1 MTQPV
6 SDYQETNKWLIA
18 GMVIMVTIMAALDIS
33 IVNVALP
40 YMRGNLGASVEEITW
55 VATGY
60 ILSNVII
67 MPLVAMMSARY
78 GRKHF
83 YMASIFLFTASSL
96 LCAVSWDLTS
106 LVVFRIVQGVGGGAI
121 IPVGQAILRESFPT
135 EEQGIAMGIYG
146 FGVVLGPAF
155 GPTLGGW
162 LTDNFSWRWIF
173 FINIPIG
180 ILNLLLIT
188 RFLHDPPYL
197 KREKGKIDLQGLG
210 FLILGLGALQL
221 MLEKGETKDWF
232 QSDFIVY
239 LAVISLVGMV
249 LFIWREITADRP
261 AVDLRVL
268 KNVPFASGTL
278 LVGVLGLGQYA
289 ALFILP
295 MFLQQLLGYP
305 ALDSGLVLLP
315 RGLCMALIMPIAGKM
330 YNRLGPRVLIGAG
343 LMVTAVSFWQLSTM
357 SLDVG
362 FWELFIPNMLQ
373 GGGFGLIFVA
383 LSTAVLSSIEKPRM
397 TAATGLYNVVR
408 QVFGSVG
415 IAIAATILTRG
426 EQTYRAGIVKNLSVF
441 NPDMTGCLNAMSRV
455 MAGSGAG
462 PVTAHQLALKLLDG
476 QLMREAG
483 MLAYNHVFLLVTALF
498 VLSIPLIFLLRGYS
512 TSPADKEI
520 LVD

>member
-1 MTQPV
+1 L
-6 SDYQETNKWLIA
+6 SDGRDTNKWLIS

-78 GRKHF
+78 GRKRF

-96 LCAVSWDLTS
+96 LCAMSWDLTS
-106 LVVFRIVQGVGGGAI
+106 LVVFRVIQGIGGGAI

-155 GPTLGGW
+155 GPALGGW

-180 ILNLLLIT
+180 ILNLILIT
-188 RFLHDPPYL
+188 RFLRDPPYL
-197 KREKGKIDLQGLG
+197 KREKGKIDFQGLG
-210 FLILGLGALQL
+210 FLVLGLGALQL

-232 QSDFIVY
+232 QSNFIVY
-239 LAVISLVGMV
+239 LALLSFVGMA
-249 LFIWREITADRP
+249 LFIWRELTADRP

-268 KNVPFASGTL
+268 KNVPFATGTL

-315 RGLCMALIMPIAGKM
+315 RGLCMALIMPVAGRM

-343 LMVTAVSFWQLSTM
+343 LIVTAISFWQLSTM
-357 SLDVG
+357 SLQVG
-362 FWELFIPNMLQ
+362 FWELFVPNMLQ

-426 EQTYRAGIVKNLSVF
+426 EQTYRAGLVKNLTVF
-441 NPDMTGCLNAMSRV
+441 NPGVTNWLKSMTGVTARS
-455 MAGSGAG
+455 GSGLYES
-462 PVTAHQLALKLLDG
+462 HRMALKFLDG
-476 QLMREAG
+476 QLMRQAG
-483 MLAYNHVFLLVTALF
+483 MLSYNNVFLLVTALF
-498 VLSIPLIFLLRGYS
+498 VLAVPLVFLLRGYS
-512 TSPADKEI
+512 TTGGKEVI
-520 LVD
+520 LD

>member
-1 MTQPV
+1 V
-6 SDYQETNKWLIA
+6 SDGREADKWLISA
-18 GMVIMVTIMAALDIS
+18 TVIMGTIMAALDIS

-96 LCAVSWDLTS
+96 VCAMSWDLTS
-106 LVVFRIVQGVGGGAI
+106 LVVFRIIQGAGGGAI
-121 IPVGQAILRESFPT
+121 IPVGQAILRESFPP
-135 EEQGIAMGIYG
+135 EEQGMAMGMYG

-173 FINIPIG
+173 LINIPLG
-180 ILNLLLIT
+180 ILNLMLVS

-197 KREKGKIDLQGLG
+197 KREKGKIDLQGVG
-210 FLILGLGALQL
+210 FLVLGLGALQL
-221 MLEKGETKDWF
+221 MLEKGEIKDWF
-232 QSDFIVY
+232 QSNFILC
-239 LAVISLVGMV
+239 LAVVSFAAMV
-249 LFIWREITADRP
+249 LFIRRELTVDRP

-268 KNVPFASGTL
+268 KNIPFASGTL

-305 ALDSGLVLLP
+305 ALDSGLLLLP
-315 RGLCMALIMPIAGKM
+315 RGLCMALVMPVAGKM
-330 YNRLGPRVLIGAG
+330 YNRLGPRILIGAG
-343 LMVTAVSFWQLSTM
+343 LIVTAVSFWQLSTL
-357 SLDVG
+357 SLEVG
-362 FWELFIPNMLQ
+362 FWDLFIPNMLQ

-383 LSTAVLSSIEKPRM
+383 LSTAVLSAIEKPQM

-415 IAIAATILTRG
+415 IAIAATVLTRG
-426 EQTYRAGIVKNLSVF
+426 ETTYRAGLVKNLTVF
-441 NPDMTGCLNAMSRV
+441 NPNVTNWLKTMRGAT
-455 MAGSGAG
+455 AGSGSS
-462 PVTAHQLALKLLDG
+462 PYKSHRMALKLLDG
-476 QLMREAG
+476 QLMRQAG
-483 MLAYNHVFLLVTALF
+483 MLAYNHVFLLVTLLF
-498 VLSIPLIFLLRGYS
+498 VLSIPLVFLLRGYS
-512 TSPADKEI
+512 TPREKELI
-520 LVD
+520 LD